1 MAIRLVMGFGN
12 NPRIQPL
19 KDGTV
24 KPDSIELEFVPS
36 RNLFY
41 HNLAIDDL
49 DCSEMSIS
57 ETILARE
64 RSDGSKW
71 GLGRGADLY
80 EPGSWLE

>member
-1 MAIRLVMGFGN
+1 MGFGS
-12 NPRIQPL
+12 NPRVQPL
-19 KDGTV
+19 RDGTV

-49 DCSEMSIS
+49 GLFPRCRFS

-64 RSDGSKW
+64 RTDGTKW
-71 GLGRGADLY
+71 GLG
-80 EPGSWLE
+80 P